1 MLTLNADEHPLMS
14 RMHKPD
20 PKLGPD
26 AQDKRSV
33 VPVEFEDVDAWLH
46 GTQEQ
51 SQALARLAPAK
62 AFDAWTGRQMKGFTL
77 IELMVV
83 VAVIAILALLA
94 VPSMQNRLVREQIVE
109 AVRLADIAKAPI
121 ATSWTLDHALPLD
134 NAGAGLPVAE
144 KIVSNHVKSLT
155 IEGGAIHLTFGNQAT
170 AAINGKT
177 LTLRPAIV
185 EDAPVVPV
193 AWVCGNARPPDQM
206 TVQGT
211 NRTDVE
217 RNFLP
222 LNCRAG

>member
-1 MLTLNADEHPLMS
+1 
-14 RMHKPD
+14 
-20 PKLGPD
+20 
-26 AQDKRSV
+26 
-33 VPVEFEDVDAWLH
+33 
-46 GTQEQ
+46 
-51 SQALARLAPAK
+51 
-62 AFDAWTGRQMKGFTL
+62 MKGFTL

-94 VPSMQNRLVREQIVE
+94 VPSMQNRLVREHIVE

-121 ATSWTLDHALPLD
+121 AARWTQDHSLPLD

-170 AAINGKT
+170 APINGKT

-211 NRTDVE
+211 NRTDVDK
-217 RNFLP
+217 NFLP